1 MRRILIHAR
10 RMRRKLSEAV
20 FRQGSNAPE
29 IVYKLLRVREDLHS
43 NY

>member
-10 RMRRKLSEAV
+10 KMLGRLSEAV